1 MKSLAPAIDALKRK
15 LLRFEVPVLLVL
27 AAGLGCVWGFI
38 EVAAEVGE
46 GETRA
51 LDEHLLLALRESG
64 DPADPIGPRWVEEMA
79 RDFTALGGVAVL
91 ALITFIS
98 VVYLLLMKKRRAALM
113 LVVAVGGGLLLSTLF
128 KAGFHRPRPDLVA
141 HLSQVYTAS
150 FPSGHSMLSA
160 VTYLT
165 LGALLSPLHRDW
177 QVKVFLLS
185 TAILITVLVG
195 LSRVYLGVHWP
206 TDVLAGWAAG
216 GAWASLCWLAAL
228 WFQKRGAV
236 ESPVS

>member
-236 ESPVS
+236 EPPVS

>member
-1 MKSLAPAIDALKRK
+1 VKSLAPAIDALKRK

-236 ESPVS
+236 EPPVS